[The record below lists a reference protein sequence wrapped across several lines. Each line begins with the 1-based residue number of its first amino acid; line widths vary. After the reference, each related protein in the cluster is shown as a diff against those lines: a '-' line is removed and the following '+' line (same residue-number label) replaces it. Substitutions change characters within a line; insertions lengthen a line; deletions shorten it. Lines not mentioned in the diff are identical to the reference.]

1 MILSYRIVPCD
12 EVEACKRDMREYL
25 GLEYVQFTTVDAENG
40 HNPVRTLQWKLF
52 SYTDL
57 HALIVD
63 SVASHMHA
71 EAGVLNRL
79 ITMVDRGSGDHVIIN
94 SHK

>member
-12 EVEACKRDMREYL
+12 EVDACKHNMREYL
-25 GLEYVQFTTVDAENG
+25 GFEYVQFTTVDAEDG

-57 HALIVD
+57 HTLIVD
-63 SVASHMHA
+63 SVANHLHE

-79 ITMVDRGSGDHVIIN
+79 ITMIDHESGDHIIIN